1 MKPLERKSEKSQ
13 MISRRA
19 SLVEHSVTLKIEQLR
34 KAGALIPGLPT
45 SGQLHWT
52 FETGQLGSANFEAV
66 LATKDGYLQ
75 LDLQIPSCS
84 AKQRISLT
92 TTNLYFGGARW
103 WFVCPVTLE
112 RVGRLHLLAGA
123 SQFLSRRAHGLTYA
137 CQTEDVYDRAA
148 RRSRKL
154 MMRLG
159 ADAGSRW
166 IPLKPKGMRW
176 TTYVR
181 HANEIKYLEGISDG
195 RWQKL
200 LAKLDRCRG

>member
-1 MKPLERKSEKSQ
+1 
-13 MISRRA
+13 MISRQVEA
-19 SLVEHSVTLKIEQLR
+19 SVCLSVEQLR
-34 KAGALIPGLPT
+34 RAGALIPGSRT

-52 FETGQLGSANFEAV
+52 FATGQLGSANFEAF
-66 LATKDGYLQ
+66 LAIKDGYFQ
-75 LDLQIPSCS
+75 LDFQLPGWGAGNS
-84 AKQRISLT
+84 KQEISLT
-92 TTNLYFGGARW
+92 TTHAHFGGARW
-103 WFVCPVTLE
+103 WFVCPVTGK
-112 RVGRLHLLAGA
+112 RVGRLHLPPGA
-123 SQFLSRRAHGLTYA
+123 NQFLSRRAHGLAYA
-137 CQTEDVYDRAA
+137 CQTEDVYDRAS

-200 LAKLDRCRG
+200 VAKLDRCRG